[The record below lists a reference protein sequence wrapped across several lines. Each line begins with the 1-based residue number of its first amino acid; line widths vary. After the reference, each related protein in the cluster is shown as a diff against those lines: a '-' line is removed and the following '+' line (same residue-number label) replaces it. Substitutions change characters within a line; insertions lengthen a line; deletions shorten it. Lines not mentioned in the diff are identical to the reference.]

1 MNQPIYN
8 AVCELFSR
16 VRRSPGVEQ
25 LQKAVYDR
33 AERRFRSLKRQ
44 GCSDREAFRTAMQEV
59 GDLNKMVRAA
69 RNAENAAKARNARKR
84 VILFIV
90 SVGILLT
97 SAVPMVTLG
106 RSERWHDYG
115 LALMLFIA
123 IIGVLFMIAA
133 LGCKPRP
140 IDAAPIARED
150 FSNEDCNDDGN
161 TRPIYSLAR
170 NSVWAM
176 TGIVYLIVSLATAQW
191 KLTWVILLIGFCMT
205 RLAKAVADFF
215 RVGRSAK

>member
-8 AVCELFSR
+8 AVHELFSR

-44 GCSDREAFRTAMQEV
+44 GYSDREAFRTAMQEV

-123 IIGVLFMIAA
+123 IIGILFMIAA
-133 LGCKPRP
+133 LSCKPHP

-150 FSNEDCNDDGN
+150 FSNEDCNEGGN

-191 KLTWVILLIGFCMT
+191 KLTWIILLIGFCMT

-215 RVGRSAK
+215 RTRRSAK